1 MKMAEASKPEP
12 AGDPSVNLGE
22 LFATLESPLLN
33 YAISLVRK
41 RDVAQDVV
49 QDAFLRLHE
58 RLAEVREPKAW
69 LYRTVHN
76 LAMSYH
82 RKHRKVITM
91 DFEDPEGFPEPV
103 DTEALPDNRLER
115 MEAVGM
121 AMLCLDRLKEN
132 AQELIQLKFVENLSY
147 KEIAERTG
155 LSVGN
160 VGYKLHHAIKFL
172 AKELKKEVIM
182 G

>member
-1 MKMAEASKPEP
+1 MAEASKPESSGEP
-12 AGDPSVNLGE
+12 MADLGE
-22 LFATLESPLLN
+22 LFAALETPLLN
-33 YAISLVRK
+33 YAIGLVQK
-41 RDVAQDVV
+41 PDIAQDLV
-49 QDAFLRLHE
+49 QDAFLRLHK
-58 RLAEVREPKAW
+58 RLNEVREPKAW

-76 LAMSYH
+76 LAMSHH
-82 RKHRKVITM
+82 RKHSRVISI
-91 DFEDPEGFPEPV
+91 DFEDSDGFAEPV
-103 DTEALPDNRLER
+103 DDDALPDARLER

-132 AQELIQLKFVENLSY
+132 ARELIQLKFVENLSY

-172 AKELKKEVIM
+172 AGELKKEGVQ

>member
-1 MKMAEASKPEP
+1 MTEARKPDP
-12 AGDPSVNLGE
+12 AGDSPVNLGE
-22 LFATLESPLLN
+22 LFDALESPLLS
-33 YAISLVRK
+33 YAIKLVQK
-41 RDVAQDVV
+41 PDVAQDVV

-58 RLAEVREPKAW
+58 RLADVREPKAW

-76 LAMSYH
+76 LAMSHH
-82 RKHRKVITM
+82 RKNRRAVTM
-91 DFEDPEGFPEPV
+91 DFEDSAGFPEPKSP
-103 DTEALPDNRLER
+103 EALPDDRLER

-132 AQELIQLKFVENLSY
+132 ARALVKMKFVEDLSY

-155 LSVGN
+155 LTVGN

-172 AKELKKEVIM
+172 AKELKKEGILR
-182 G
+182 

>member
-1 MKMAEASKPEP
+1 MTEARKPES
-12 AGDPSVNLGE
+12 AGDSSVNLEE
-22 LFATLESPLLN
+22 LFDVLESPLIS
-33 YAISLVRK
+33 YAINLVQK
-41 RDVAQDVV
+41 PDVAQDIV

-58 RLAEVREPKAW
+58 RLDDVREPKAW

-76 LAMSYH
+76 LAMSHH
-82 RKHRKVITM
+82 RKNRRAVTM
-91 DFEDPEGFPEPV
+91 DFEDPSGFPEPKSQ
-103 DTEALPDNRLER
+103 EALPDDRLER

-132 AQELIQLKFVENLSY
+132 ARALVKMKFVEDLSY

-172 AKELKKEVIM
+172 AKELKKEGVM
-182 G
+182 K

>member
-1 MKMAEASKPEP
+1 MTEASKPESS
-12 AGDPSVNLGE
+12 GDPMAELGE
-22 LFATLESPLLN
+22 LFATLETPLLN
-33 YAISLVRK
+33 YAISLVQK
-41 RDVAQDVV
+41 PDIAQDLV

-58 RLAEVREPKAW
+58 RLDEVREPKAW

-76 LAMSYH
+76 LAMSHH
-82 RKHRKVITM
+82 RKYSRVIAM
-91 DFEDPEGFPEPV
+91 DFEDSDGFPEPV
-103 DTEALPDNRLER
+103 DGETLPDDRLER

-132 AQELIQLKFVENLSY
+132 ARELIQLKFVENLSY

-172 AKELKKEVIM
+172 AAELKKEGIL

>member
-1 MKMAEASKPEP
+1 MTEARKPESTGGSP
-12 AGDPSVNLGE
+12 VNLGD
-22 LFATLESPLLN
+22 LFDVLESPLLS
-33 YAISLVRK
+33 YANSLVQK
-41 RDVAQDVV
+41 PDVAQDIV

-58 RLAEVREPKAW
+58 RLDEVREPKAW

-76 LAMSYH
+76 LAMSHH
-82 RKHRKVITM
+82 RKNRKVVTL
-91 DFEDPEGFPEPV
+91 DFEDESGFPEPT
-103 DTEALPDNRLER
+103 DHEALPDDRLER

-132 AQELIQLKFVENLSY
+132 ARVLIQMKFVEDLSY

-155 LSVGN
+155 LTVGN

-172 AKELKKEVIM
+172 AKELKKEGVL

>member
-1 MKMAEASKPEP
+1 MAEASKPESS
-12 AGDPSVNLGE
+12 GDPMLDLGE
-22 LFATLESPLLN
+22 LFATLETPLLN
-33 YAISLVRK
+33 YASSLVQK
-41 RDVAQDVV
+41 PDIAQDLV
-49 QDAFLRLHE
+49 QDAFLRLHK
-58 RLAEVREPKAW
+58 RLDEVREPKAW

-76 LAMSYH
+76 LAMSHH
-82 RKHRKVITM
+82 RKHSRVISM
-91 DFEDPEGFPEPV
+91 DFEDADGFAEPV
-103 DTEALPDNRLER
+103 DDDALPDARLER

-132 AQELIQLKFVENLSY
+132 ARELIQLKFVENLSY

-172 AKELKKEVIM
+172 AGELKKEGVQR
-182 G
+182 

>member
-1 MKMAEASKPEP
+1 MAEAKKPEP
-12 AGDPSVNLGE
+12 TGDSPVELGE
-22 LFATLESPLLN
+22 LFVALESPLLN
-33 YAISLVRK
+33 YAISLVQK
-41 RDVAQDVV
+41 PDVAQDIV

-76 LAMSYH
+76 LAMSHH
-82 RKHRKVITM
+82 RKHRRVIAM
-91 DFEDPEGFPEPV
+91 DFKDAGGFPEPT
-103 DTEALPDNRLER
+103 DGEALPDERLER

-121 AMLCLDRLKEN
+121 AMLCLDRLKDN
-132 AQELIQLKFVENLSY
+132 ARELVQLKFVENLSY

-172 AKELKKEVIM
+172 AGELKKEGVL